1 MFFSRVFTYVFNEL
15 LVNTL
20 SNNRAFQ
27 RFAIRSSELVQE
39 LSQKGKEQSSTLGD
53 QAQTFAQTFSREVRK
68 GFSQEVK
75 GKQAQQPPRP
85 DRHR

>member
-1 MFFSRVFTYVFNEL
+1 MFFGRVFSYVFNEL

-20 SNNRAFQ
+20 ANNRTFQ
-27 RFAIRSSELVQE
+27 RFAIRSSEMLQE

-68 GFSQEVK
+68 GFAQESK
-75 GKQAQQPPRP
+75 SSQQPPSQQR
-85 DRHR
+85 